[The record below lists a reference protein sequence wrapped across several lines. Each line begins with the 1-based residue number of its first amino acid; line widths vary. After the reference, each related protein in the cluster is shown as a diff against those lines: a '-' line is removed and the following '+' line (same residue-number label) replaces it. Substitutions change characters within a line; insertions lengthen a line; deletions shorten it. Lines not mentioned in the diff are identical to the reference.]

1 MKNYLFIARQQTGD
15 LQGYILRKKPVNKN
29 FIRTNH
35 TSEIWV
41 NANTLQ

>member
-1 MKNYLFIARQQTGD
+1 MKNYLSISQQQTGD
-15 LQGYILRKKPVNKN
+15 LQGFILRKKPVNKK
-29 FIRTNH
+29 FIRTNR